1 MSKEDV
7 ERIKQEHENVVVQEL
22 RQAVPHVHEKEIRR
36 LVKEKGDSNEV
47 LELLI
52 GKPSTDNEI
61 QHHEQMPDEEMKE
74 SPTDE
79 TAERE
84 NTEADIL
91 ATSMEILSLATP
103 AKFQGSEPD
112 VDNTTSEVVPESND
126 SNNAKS
132 KARQRR
138 HTSAARKDKQSKRAQ
153 KEAAKH
159 RKRMEAMGIVQ
170 VKESPEQENILKA
183 IVI

>member
-52 GKPSTDNEI
+52 GKLSTDNEI
-61 QHHEQMPDEEMKE
+61 QHQEQMPDEEMKE

-84 NTEADIL
+84 NTETDIL

-103 AKFQGSEPD
+103 AQFEVGEPD
-112 VDNTTSEVVPESND
+112 IDNTTSEVVPESND

-170 VKESPEQENILKA
+170 VQESPEQENILKA